1 MIRKQSF
8 ISNLFVSY
16 QGYREFKN
24 WAKIIVPIG
33 AGILILLYIL
43 SSFFHS
49 DIIKELIELTNGIS
63 LLFLGYVSFLV
74 VLLDIEVDVE
84 EPENNYW
91 NEEKKKSKLLKY
103 KLTILW
109 AVFLCLLGIL
119 AIFYSNRYKN
129 QYSFECE
136 EFLVDEKAGIYHLD
150 LDVDCEAANKSEALE
165 KMKGYKIDKN
175 YKFCEGCK
183 EWLED
188 SEYEGGFVHVR
199 PQI

>member
-8 ISNLFVSY
+8 ISNLFGY

-33 AGILILLYIL
+33 AGIFVLLYIL

-49 DIIKELIELTNGIS
+49 NIIKVLLDITNGSS
-63 LLFLGYVSFLV
+63 LLFLVFVSFLV
-74 VLLDIEVDVE
+74 VLLDIEVDVD

-91 NEEKKKSKLLKY
+91 NEEKKESKPLKY

-109 AVFLCLLGIL
+109 AVFLFLLGIL
-119 AIFYSNRYKN
+119 AIYYSNRFKK
-129 QYSFECE
+129 QYIFECE
-136 EFLVDEKAGIYHLD
+136 TFLVDEKAGIYHLD
-150 LDVDCEAANKSEALE
+150 LDIDCEAANEAEVLE
-165 KMKGYKIDKN
+165 VMKGYQIDKT

-188 SEYEGGFVHVR
+188 SEYEGGLVHAR
-199 PQI
+199 P